1 MGEKGRV
8 IGIDHIKGLVDES
21 LANVK
26 KDKVA
31 LSLLHSK
38 RIQLLGK
45 ELQTVNVKDKKIHK
59 YHCDPVGDGRKGYPE
74 EGPFDAIHVGAAAP
88 TLPYEVGKISKQ
100 IKYKRLIVIKT
111 FSNLTVDG
119 STETRRSV
127 SRSGGS

>member
-8 IGIDHIKGLVDES
+8 TGIDHIKGLVDES

-45 ELQTVNVKDKKIHK
+45 E
-59 YHCDPVGDGRKGYPE
+59 
-74 EGPFDAIHVGAAAP
+74 
-88 TLPYEVGKISKQ
+88 S
-100 IKYKRLIVIKT
+100 
-111 FSNLTVDG
+111 
-119 STETRRSV
+119 
-127 SRSGGS
+127 